1 MAMNFDAVLRL
12 AAKVVGLE
20 DITKLEKGLSKVEK
34 GAGEVKSAF
43 GAVAG
48 SAMWQ
53 AAAAGAAVFAAGVGY
68 AVKAAIDFESSMADV
83 RKVVA
88 GLESPE
94 AFRQMQLEILELSNT
109 MPIAAAGFAEIYAAA
124 GQSGIAKEGLR
135 EFATAVAQVSLAFDM
150 TAQQAGTAMAQM
162 RAALDLTTPQL
173 VLLAD
178 AINTLADNSRG
189 ALTAGNLVEFMTRA
203 AAMGKLAGLS
213 GQQTAAFGAAMIQTG
228 VQAEVAATSFNNM
241 IRALTKGPSMTD
253 RQVGALRRLGYSMAD
268 AASEERR
275 LTDAVQME
283 SDKRIDQYREE
294 SNQLLK
300 EINRRYRDEQQ
311 NLQDQVEDESRD
323 REKALRKR
331 TDAQIRAINED
342 KTLTEEAKRQRL
354 ESIQDA
360 LDKELT
366 MQRRADR
373 DWQRA
378 IQDKLDD
385 QQEQERN
392 AVTGRLKAFENS
404 EKKFVETAKV
414 EAKKTG
420 EELANASKQ
429 GFADRMQKDAIG
441 TITEVLGKI
450 NGLAKSQQISVLSD
464 LFGDE
469 ARGLAPMISNLSELQ
484 RLLGLVGNA
493 ADYSGSVAKEYGVRI
508 ATAAAQLQLF
518 WNKLHNLAILIGT
531 TVLPYMS
538 QMVGGLMP
546 LLDAV
551 GAFAKAHPGIT
562 AAAVAI
568 GSVTAAVI
576 LLLPALAALIVS
588 IGIIKG
594 AMAGLALGSIAATI
608 AGWAGAIVPAFLA
621 VKAAGLGIVAAIG
634 GIGATIAG
642 WAGVIGPAIA
652 ALKALVATAAAVIA
666 GFITWPVI
674 IGVALVAAAV
684 AIWAFRDQIGKFF
697 QWLGG
702 IAAEGWRRY
711 REFATNT
718 FKWLIEQIQAMP
730 GRLAN
735 GARNIGL
742 AIGNGIANAVRS
754 ILTAMFNWIGS
765 KINGAVD
772 AINFLI
778 RAANKVPGISIPV
791 ITRIPTFA
799 QGGTVDSPT
808 LAMVGE
814 GGEREYIV
822 PESKMTAA
830 SSRFLGGARGASV
843 IPSSSSSGT
852 ANGISPIQIA
862 ITTGPVMQDQSGQR
876 WMTIEDGERLARQTA
891 EQVQRQLRTPGGRY
905 AAGVR

>member
-20 DITKLEKGLSKVEK
+20 DITKLEKGLSRVEK

-68 AVKAAIDFESSMADV
+68 AVKAAIDFESSMSDV
-83 RKVVA
+83 RKVVN

-94 AFRQMQLEILELSNT
+94 AFRQMQLEILELSDT

-124 GQSGIAKEGLR
+124 GQSGIAKAELKD
-135 EFATAVAQVSLAFDM
+135 FAVLVAQVSVAFDM
-150 TAQQAGTAMAQM
+150 TAQQAGTALAQM
-162 RAALDLTTPQL
+162 KVAL
-173 VLLAD
+173 
-178 AINTLADNSRG
+178 G
-189 ALTAGNLVEFMTRA
+189 LTAGELRDLADGMNYLSNNTGSTAATLVEFMSRA
-203 AAMGKLAGLS
+203 GSVGKIAGLS
-213 GQQTAAFGAAMIQTG
+213 AHETMAFGAAMIQSG
-228 VQAEVAATSFNNM
+228 VQSEVAATSFNNM
-241 IRALTKGPSMTD
+241 VKALSKGPSMTD
-253 RQVGALRRLGYSMAD
+253 RQVDALRRLGYSMAD

-275 LTDAVQME
+275 LTDAAQME
-283 SDKRIDQYREE
+283 SDKRVEKYRNET
-294 SNQLLK
+294 NQLLK
-300 EINRRYRDEQQ
+300 EIGRRYRNQQ
-311 NLQDQVEDESRD
+311 QEMQDAAEDESREFE
-323 REKALRKR
+323 RGLRKR

-342 KTLTEEAKRQRL
+342 KSLSEEAKRARID
-354 ESIQDA
+354 SIQDQ
-360 LDKELT
+360 LDREMT
-366 MQRRADR
+366 ARRRADR
-373 DWQRA
+373 DRQQAAR
-378 IQDKLDD
+378 DRMDD
-385 QQEQERN
+385 QQEIERN

-404 EKKFVETAKV
+404 EKKFVETAKA

-420 EELANASKQ
+420 EALATASKQ

-469 ARGLAPMISNLSELQ
+469 ARGLAPMIANLGELT
-484 RLLGLVGNA
+484 RILGLASDATGRA
-493 ADYSGSVAKEYGVRI
+493 GSVSNEYGVRI

-538 QMVGGLMP
+538 QLVGGLMP

-551 GAFAKAHPGIT
+551 GAFAKANPGLM

-568 GSVTAAVI
+568 GSIAAAVI
-576 LLLPALAALIVS
+576 LALPVIAALIVS
-588 IGIIKG
+588 VGVLKG
-594 AMAGLALGSIAATI
+594 ALAGIGLAALGPI
-608 AGWAGAIVPAFLA
+608 
-621 VKAAGLGIVAAIG
+621 
-634 GIGATIAG
+634 
-642 WAGVIGPAIA
+642 
-652 ALKALVATAAAVIA
+652 
-666 GFITWPVI
+666 
-674 IGVALVAAAV
+674 ALVAAAIV
-684 AIWAFRDQIGKFF
+684 GLGAVFVLAWQRFEWFRNGITQG
-697 QWLGG
+697 LAG
-702 IAAEGWRRY
+702 IAQGWRGAFDIIKGIITGDSDLITKGWNTMI
-711 REFATNT
+711 EGIKKATAAGFQFTMDVIRNT
-718 FKWLIEQIQAMP
+718 SQWMINLILGMP
-730 GRLAN
+730 ARLAG
-735 GARNIGL
+735 GARAIGV
-742 AIGNGIANAVRS
+742 AIGNGIAEAVRS
-754 ILTAMFNWIGS
+754 IFGGMLRWLADRINWVANQ
-765 KINGAVD
+765 INR
-772 AINFLI
+772 LI
-778 RAANKVPGISIPV
+778 RAFNRLPGPDLPQIGTISVPA
-791 ITRIPTFA
+791 FA
-799 QGGTVDSPT
+799 QGGTVDRPT

-822 PESKMTAA
+822 PESKMAAA

-843 IPSSSSSGT
+843 IPSTSSSGA